1 MQMVFAKLCATALG
15 AIFIG
20 GAVAWETSPYGQEL
34 AEEYGGPARSSIGM
48 IIVGLLC
55 LTAAGM

>member
-15 AIFIG
+15 VIFIG
-20 GAVAWETSPYGQEL
+20 GAVAWETSDYGQEME
-34 AEEYGGPARSSIGM
+34 EEYGGPARSSVAM
-48 IIVGLLC
+48 VIVGLLC

>member
-15 AIFIG
+15 VIFIG

-34 AEEYGGPARSSIGM
+34 AEEYGAPARSSIGM

>member
-1 MQMVFAKLCATALG
+1 MVLTKLFATALG

-34 AEEYGGPARSSIGM
+34 AEEYGGMASSSVAM
-48 IIVGLLC
+48 VIVGLLC

>member
-1 MQMVFAKLCATALG
+1 MQMVLTKLFATALG
-15 AIFIG
+15 ALFIG
-20 GAVAWETSPYGQEL
+20 SAVAWETSPYGQEM

>member
-1 MQMVFAKLCATALG
+1 MVLAKLCATALG

-34 AEEYGGPARSSIGM
+34 AEEYGGPAQSSIGM